1 MQISVQRCVR
11 LVCGISFGILF
22 GCSLSGC
29 FSSGDAESKTDS
41 TTLVAE
47 GSHATVA
54 DDFSSLRLISLSPN
68 ITETLFA
75 IHAESCLVAV
85 TDRCDTPPAARQ
97 KPCVGE
103 YGRPNME
110 RILAFRPTHLL
121 TTERIP
127 ADMQQMLERVGV
139 RVVLLRIGNL
149 ESMNTMFREVGRL
162 TGRVTEAEQLV
173 QTVQDDLTEAK
184 RLVASKFETPPRLF
198 FELWNDPL
206 TTIGRESYLN
216 DLVTAIGAVNVAA
229 ELQPAYPNVSP
240 EKVPE
245 WDPDFILLVYMAAV
259 ERTDSD
265 SKSAVDVISKRI
277 GWRDL
282 RAVRQ
287 NRIVDGLPTDLLL
300 RPGPRLGKGA
310 RAIAERL

>member
-11 LVCGISFGILF
+11 LVRRILFGLLF
-22 GCSLSGC
+22 GCSLTGC
-29 FSSGDAESKTDS
+29 FSSSDVDSETDS
-41 TTLVAE
+41 AAFVAE
-47 GSHATVA
+47 GSYATGA
-54 DDFSSLRLISLSPN
+54 DDISSLRLISLSPN

-85 TDRCDTPPAARQ
+85 TDRCDTPSAARQ

-139 RVVLLRIGNL
+139 RVVLLRIGDL
-149 ESMNTMFREVGRL
+149 ESMYAMFQEVGRL
-162 TGRVTEAEQLV
+162 TGRVVEAERLV

-184 RLVASKFETPPRLF
+184 RLIASKFETPPRLF

-216 DLVTAIGAVNVAA
+216 DLVVAMGAVNVAA

-245 WDPDFILLVYMAAV
+245 WNPDFILLIYMASI
-259 ERTDSD
+259 ERSD
-265 SKSAVDVISKRI
+265 STSAVDVISKRI

-287 NRIVDGLPTDLLL
+287 NRVVDGLPTDLLL

-310 RAIAERL
+310 RAVAERL